1 MASLFSCYSQTFQ
14 DFWIELVLCFV
25 DASFE
30 SIKGITFKAWH
41 TDLFDNLTG
50 INTRIHP
57 VNSHT
62 RLVNTCIPSI
72 LNAMSTWKFRKI
84 SRVDIYDTTFISC
97 QQGWANDFHITRQAN
112 QINLVF
118 IQEFDDSFFI
128 SRFIVKFLELKGM
141 ASHTKILGTF

>member
-1 MASLFSCYSQTFQ
+1 MAFLFSCNSQTIQ
-14 DFWIELVLCFV
+14 HFWIELVLCFV

-62 RLVNTCIPSI
+62 RLGNTCIPSI
-72 LNAMSTWKFRKI
+72 LNTMSTWKFRKI
-84 SRVDIYDTTFISC
+84 SRMNIDDTAFISC
-97 QQGWANDFHITRQAN
+97 
-112 QINLVF
+112 
-118 IQEFDDSFFI
+118 
-128 SRFIVKFLELKGM
+128 
-141 ASHTKILGTF
+141 